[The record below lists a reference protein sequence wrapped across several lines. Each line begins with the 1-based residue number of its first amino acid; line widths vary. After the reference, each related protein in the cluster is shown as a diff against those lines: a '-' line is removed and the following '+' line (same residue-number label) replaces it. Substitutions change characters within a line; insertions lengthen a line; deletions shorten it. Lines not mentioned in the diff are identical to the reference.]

1 MICVLVKVKVKKN
14 KQKEFEEI
22 FKCLSKKIRENEKGN
37 IFYQVARDRK
47 NPLKYF
53 IFEKFIDLD
62 SIKEHSRSKHV
73 NKARELFKDC
83 LDGEPIIR
91 HYDSL

>member
-22 FKCLSKKIRENEKGN
+22 FISLSKKIKENEKGN
-37 IFYQVARDRK
+37 IFYQVAKDRE

-53 IFEKFIDLD
+53 ILEKLYFETFF
-62 SIKEHSRSKHV
+62 
-73 NKARELFKDC
+73 N
-83 LDGEPIIR
+83 
-91 HYDSL
+91 